1 MREKVYTRVSFSF
14 LIFCL
19 FVISDIFCSLT
30 KYSVP
35 REHIF
40 SSATSNITTWVRMY
54 HLQYLTS
61 EYVFK
66 CPSINDY
73 RIICDH
79 DWSEI
84 HSDLLHCRHANA
96 NYYRKIK
103 VISFCVI
110 GLETFV
116 IVSGLVYVCYLR
128 ITLKRTYE
136 AKSMRMSSI
145 ENNPE
150 VTWKYVDVLYSL
162 YLIIFQ
168 VK

>member
-1 MREKVYTRVSFSF
+1 MYEKVYTRIPF
-14 LIFCL
+14 LFLVVYL

-40 SSATSNITTWVRMY
+40 SSSTSNITNWIRMY
-54 HLQYLTS
+54 HLQHLSS

-66 CPSINDY
+66 CPCIDDY

-79 DWSEI
+79 DWSVI
-84 HSDLLHCRHANA
+84 HSDLLNCRHANA

-103 VISFCVI
+103 VVTFCVI

-116 IVSGLVYVCYLR
+116 IVSGMFYVCKLR

-136 AKSMRMSSI
+136 AKSVRMSSI
-145 ENNPE
+145 QNNPE
-150 VTWKYVDVLYSL
+150 VT
-162 YLIIFQ
+162 
-168 VK
+168 

>member
-1 MREKVYTRVSFSF
+1 MYEKVYTRVSFPF
-14 LIFCL
+14 LVFYL

-54 HLQYLTS
+54 HLQHLTS

-84 HSDLLHCRHANA
+84 HSDLLQCRHANA
-96 NYYRKIK
+96 KFYREIK

-116 IVSGLVYVCYLR
+116 IVSGLLYVCKLR

-136 AKSMRMSSI
+136 TKSMRMSAI
-145 ENNPE
+145 QNNQE
-150 VTWKYVDVLYSL
+150 VT
-162 YLIIFQ
+162 
-168 VK
+168 